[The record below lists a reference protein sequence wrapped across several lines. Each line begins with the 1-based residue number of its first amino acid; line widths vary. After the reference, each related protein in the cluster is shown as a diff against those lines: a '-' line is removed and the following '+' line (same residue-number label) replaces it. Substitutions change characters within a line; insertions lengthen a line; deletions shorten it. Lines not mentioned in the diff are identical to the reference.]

1 MIGYDVFSQYYD
13 ALTFNVDY
21 SARAE
26 YIQKI
31 FAGLNHNLGL
41 SLDLACGTGTLTC
54 ELKKRGVDI
63 YGIDASVDMLSIAN
77 EKAHEQN
84 LDILFV
90 KQNMQSIDLF
100 GTIDTCICTLD
111 SINHLTDIKDVKK
124 TFKRVSVFMNRGGY
138 FLFDVNTVFKH
149 KNILADN
156 TFVYDVGDVFCVWQ
170 NSLEE
175 NNIVNIDLDFFVRE
189 KNIYYRFSEN
199 FQERAYYTDELKC
212 MLTESGFEVIKIYD
226 DMTFDAAKDDSER
239 LVFVARKI

>member
-31 FAGLNHNLGL
+31 FAGLNHTLGL
-41 SLDLACGTGTLTC
+41 SLDLACGTGTLTSKI
-54 ELKKRGVDI
+54 KKRGVDI

-100 GTIDTCICTLD
+100 
-111 SINHLTDIKDVKK
+111 
-124 TFKRVSVFMNRGGY
+124 
-138 FLFDVNTVFKH
+138 
-149 KNILADN
+149 
-156 TFVYDVGDVFCVWQ
+156 
-170 NSLEE
+170 
-175 NNIVNIDLDFFVRE
+175 
-189 KNIYYRFSEN
+189 
-199 FQERAYYTDELKC
+199 
-212 MLTESGFEVIKIYD
+212 
-226 DMTFDAAKDDSER
+226 
-239 LVFVARKI
+239 

>member
-1 MIGYDVFSQYYD
+1 
-13 ALTFNVDY
+13 
-21 SARAE
+21 
-26 YIQKI
+26 
-31 FAGLNHNLGL
+31 
-41 SLDLACGTGTLTC
+41 
-54 ELKKRGVDI
+54 
-63 YGIDASVDMLSIAN
+63 
-77 EKAHEQN
+77 
-84 LDILFV
+84 
-90 KQNMQSIDLF
+90 
-100 GTIDTCICTLD
+100 
-111 SINHLTDIKDVKK
+111 
-124 TFKRVSVFMNRGGY
+124 MNRGGY

-149 KNILADN
+149 KNILSDN

-212 MLTESGFEVIKIYD
+212 ILTESGFEVIKIYD

>member
-1 MIGYDVFSQYYD
+1 MIGYNIFSQYYD

-31 FAGLNHNLGL
+31 FAGLNHNMGL
-41 SLDLACGTGTLTC
+41 SLDLACGTGSLTC

-63 YGIDASVDMLSIAN
+63 YGVDASTDMLTFAN
-77 EKAHEQN
+77 EKAHKQN
-84 LDILFV
+84 LDILFI

-111 SINHLTDIKDVKK
+111 SINHLTDIKDVEK
-124 TFKRVSVFMNRGGY
+124 TFKRLELFMNRGGY

-149 KNILADN
+149 RNILADN
-156 TFVYDVGDVFCVWQ
+156 TFVYDVNDVFCIWQ

-175 NNIVNIDLDFFVRE
+175 NNVVNIDLDFFVRE
-189 KNIYYRFSEN
+189 KNIYHRFSEN
-199 FQERAYYTDELKC
+199 FQERAYHTDELKS
-212 MLTESGFEVIKIYD
+212 MLIKSGFEIVKIYD
-226 DMTFDAAKDDSER
+226 DMTFDDAKENSER

>member
-31 FAGLNHNLGL
+31 FAGLNHNMGL
-41 SLDLACGTGTLTC
+41 SLDLACGTGSLTC

-84 LDILFV
+84 LDILFI

-124 TFKRVSVFMNRGGY
+124 TFKNLSVFMNPGAY

-149 KNILADN
+149 RNILADN
-156 TFVYDVGDVFCVWQ
+156 TFVYDVGEVFCVWQ
-170 NSLEE
+170 NSLEK
-175 NNIVNIDLDFFVRE
+175 NNVVAIDLDFFVRE
-189 KNIYYRFSEN
+189 KNIYHRFSES
-199 FQERAYYTDELKC
+199 FKERAYYTDELKEV
-212 MLTESGFEVIKIYD
+212 LNESGFEVVKIYD
-226 DMTFDAAKDDSER
+226 DMTFDDAKEDSER